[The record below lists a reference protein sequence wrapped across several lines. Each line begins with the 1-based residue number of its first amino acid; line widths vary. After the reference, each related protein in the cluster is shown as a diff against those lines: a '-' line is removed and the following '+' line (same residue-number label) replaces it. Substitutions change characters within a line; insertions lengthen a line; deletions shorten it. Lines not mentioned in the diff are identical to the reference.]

1 MQDDISG
8 WMFWHQHFCNIE
20 GLNHP
25 SELNGL
31 MIGVLCVC
39 QAPTE
44 QQWQQILQ
52 RLQIKGYSPEAL
64 RFLTEESQDV
74 ASEIHED
81 ELSYLPVLPD
91 DSHTLQERV
100 QALADWC
107 AGVVLGFSMAS
118 GYVRSDEAEL
128 IEDLQN
134 VANVQYDP
142 SDDDED
148 GEQSYQELYEF
159 VHLIPI
165 SLATGRKKAEVAS
178 LPLLTM
184 PVESPVDE
192 TVGIFNP

>member
-8 WMFWHQHFCNIE
+8 WTFWHQHFCNIE

-39 QAPTE
+39 QAPSE

-64 RFLTEESQDV
+64 RFLAEESQDV

-81 ELSYLPVLPD
+81 ELSYMPVLPD

-165 SLATGRKKAEVAS
+165 SLATGRKKADVAS
-178 LPLLTM
+178 LPLLNM
-184 PVESPVDE
+184 PLESQNDD